1 MIVTA
6 WFSCLCLKDQLGLC
20 SLRCDDRKLFCELA
34 STCWLAGSGFCEERK
49 SAFRI
54 QLHCAIYRSNSFVL
68 MLHHCVNL
76 KAIRYESMSL
86 NRIAADKS
94 HGVIVSLTI
103 WFKVVEFSF
112 FKHEVVIAISCKT
125 IDEKIILFEN
135 SSKSWRKAYVGT
147 ATVLIQQTSL
157 YRVFR

>member
-1 MIVTA
+1 MKLLRLFITIN
-6 WFSCLCLKDQLGLC
+6 FTKDEKKTIIALWLH
-20 SLRCDDRKLFCELA
+20 LFRGTLQA
-34 STCWLAGSGFCEERK
+34 AQSWLNRL
-49 SAFRI
+49 RI

-135 SSKSWRKAYVGT
+135 SSRSWRKAYVGT